1 MVDLALLLLPS
12 HSAKRLKAQD
22 DLLANSTQLL
32 TRPYLPHTTAVSQNG
47 DRFRGGLER
56 YILNEILG

>member
-1 MVDLALLLLPS
+1 MADLALLLLPS
-12 HSAKRLKAQD
+12 HSAKSSKAQE
-22 DLLANSTQLL
+22 DLLANSPQLV
-32 TRPYLPHTTAVSQNG
+32 TRPYLPHATAVSQNG